1 MNHSHPLSV
10 SVRLALTC
18 CVIGAVS
25 VAALNGTAGATAPA
39 SRFCDR
45 LSTFSA
51 NLPASLTDATAAKA
65 GALARLLT
73 RTYAAAPKAT
83 RVAVAKLKGSLNAVS
98 RAWDDAARTAD
109 VTSGNPGYQAALA
122 TLRAYESKYCPAS
135 LPTSPNL
142 PGVVAA
148 GQTACLQDQAVLKQ
162 AEDLFSTVN
171 GGFASMSDL
180 VASRYLRQVSS
191 FYADVRIDDPPG
203 GYTLVAVPS
212 GPCASVPV
220 AG

>member
-1 MNHSHPLSV
+1 M
-10 SVRLALTC
+10 
-18 CVIGAVS
+18 S
-25 VAALNGTAGATAPA
+25 VAAGHGTAGATAPA
-39 SRFCDR
+39 SKFCDR

-51 NLPASLTDATAAKA
+51 NLPASLTEATPAKA
-65 GALARLLT
+65 GALDP
-73 RTYAAAPKAT
+73 AADTHVRGGAEGHPGRGGQAQ
-83 RVAVAKLKGSLNAVS
+83 AVPRRGLP
-98 RAWDDAARTAD
+98 RASDDAAQTAG

-148 GQTACLQDQAVLKQ
+148 GQTACLQDQAILKQ
-162 AEDLFSTVN
+162 AEDLYSTVN

-180 VASRYLRQVSS
+180 VASQYLRQVSS
-191 FYADVRIDDPPG
+191 YYADVRIDDPPG
-203 GYTLVAVPS
+203 GYTLVAVAN
-212 GPCASVPV
+212 GPCANVPV